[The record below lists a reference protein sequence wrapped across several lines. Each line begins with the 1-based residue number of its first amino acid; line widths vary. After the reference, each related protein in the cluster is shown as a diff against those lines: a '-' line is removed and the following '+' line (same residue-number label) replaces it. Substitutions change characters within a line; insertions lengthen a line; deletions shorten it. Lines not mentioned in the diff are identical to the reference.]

1 MNNVFNS
8 KWLQDPIKGVLLDI
22 SGVLK
27 DGNNVIPGSLLA
39 MEKLKASNLPFRLL
53 TNETQ
58 MTRAQIVKKLNSLG
72 YKVTE
77 KDIFAPIPTLVEVLR
92 RNNLRPHLV
101 VHKQVLEEFKNI
113 TQLNPNCVVIG
124 DAGPNFTFQ
133 NMNAA
138 FRVLVNLAEPILFSL
153 GMGKYYKDD
162 DSGLT
167 LDVGAFAKVLEY
179 ATGVTAKVVGKP
191 HADFFLAAVKDMGVS
206 PNEVVMIGDDLE
218 SDIGGAQNCGIRGVL
233 VRTGKFRP
241 SDENHNSIKPDAI
254 VTNLYQA
261 VELMLNHNVL

>member
-39 MEKLKASNLPFRLL
+39 MEKLMASNLPYRLL

-58 MTRAQIVKKLNSLG
+58 LTRAQIVKKLNGLG
-72 YKVTE
+72 YKVAE
-77 KDIFAPIPTLVEVLR
+77 KDIFAPIPILVEMLR
-92 RNNLRPHLV
+92 RNNLRPHLL

-113 TQLNPNCVVIG
+113 TQMNPNCVVLG
-124 DAGPNFTFQ
+124 DAGANFTFQ

-138 FRVLVNLAEPILFSL
+138 FRVLINLAEPILFSL
-153 GMGKYYKDD
+153 GIGKYYNEED
-162 DSGLT
+162 GLT
-167 LDVGAFAKVLEY
+167 LDVGAFTKALEY
-179 ATGVTAKVVGKP
+179 ATGVTAKIVGKP
-191 HADFFLAAVKDMGVS
+191 QANFFHAAVKDMGVL

-218 SDIGGAQNCGIRGVL
+218 SDCGGAQNCGIRGVL

-241 SDENHNSIKPDAI
+241 SDENHPSVKPDAI

-261 VELMLNHNVL
+261 VELILNHNVL